1 MSWHLGELT
10 MVSCASLGSQ
20 CLLTWCQTQRHQLDG
35 NNALLG
41 QSRHAEQLCFV
52 RWPGNCDV
60 QKCQTHHNNLEKP
73 HGLLPSL
80 QMLLLAISFRFWPPS
95 FAHDE

>member
-35 NNALLG
+35 NECSSWAK
-41 QSRHAEQLCFV
+41 QTRRTAMFCSMARQL
-52 RWPGNCDV
+52 
-60 QKCQTHHNNLEKP
+60 
-73 HGLLPSL
+73 
-80 QMLLLAISFRFWPPS
+80 
-95 FAHDE
+95 